1 MSANIVN
8 IDKNAF
14 AHVPSISSMDLSNNR
29 ISVIHSEAFKEVG
42 NALQHLKMSNAL
54 YFTKLPELAFHS
66 LSAMITLD
74 LSDNHIRN
82 VPLDSFHKMSQL
94 KFLYLQVCW
103 YFSNLQY
110 LNLEWRSAWL
120 FEMHFILTVGKQHC
134 AMDYFEELFQSNFDD
149 LSSTFLFSN
158 GWATKLFA

>member
-1 MSANIVN
+1 MKLEFAFRKIGENMSWARYKSSISNLYVIYFQVSASIVN

-103 YFSNLQY
+103 YFSNLQ
-110 LNLEWRSAWL
+110 
-120 FEMHFILTVGKQHC
+120 
-134 AMDYFEELFQSNFDD
+134 
-149 LSSTFLFSN
+149 
-158 GWATKLFA
+158 

>member
-1 MSANIVN
+1 MSNALYFTNFNLYLICFQVSASIVN

-94 KFLYLQVCW
+94 KFLYLQVCT
-103 YFSNLQY
+103 L
-110 LNLEWRSAWL
+110 
-120 FEMHFILTVGKQHC
+120 
-134 AMDYFEELFQSNFDD
+134 
-149 LSSTFLFSN
+149 
-158 GWATKLFA
+158 

>member
-94 KFLYLQVCW
+94 KFLYLQVCR
-103 YFSNLQY
+103 YFSNLQ
-110 LNLEWRSAWL
+110 
-120 FEMHFILTVGKQHC
+120 
-134 AMDYFEELFQSNFDD
+134 
-149 LSSTFLFSN
+149 
-158 GWATKLFA
+158 